1 MWMWGHT
8 PHRKAPMPVHKS
20 SHSTYSN
27 TAARTKFGA
36 ANAAAG
42 LSGEKWLLKKLSAQF
57 PDAHIWFSVR
67 TPARTGQKRYNSDI
81 DLVVV
86 NGRRVILID
95 AKRWEAGHVYW
106 SLFGVPMQGWRRM
119 RRSNTPMK
127 PSRNMAMAQSRVAQ
141 DLPGAHV
148 TSMVIYTP
156 TKRGLP
162 TSVRW
167 LRWPGGIRSY
177 LPGDGLHAVPRRVGD
192 TAGGTCRGVRGAK
205 GRGGY
210 HRAMTKI
217 G

>member
-119 RRSNTPMK
+119 RRNNTPMK

-162 TSVRW
+162 SRCGGCAGRVVSDRICPATGSMRCRVVSVTPRVE
-167 LRWPGGIRSY
+167 
-177 LPGDGLHAVPRRVGD
+177 HAGASGARKAVVGT
-192 TAGGTCRGVRGAK
+192 TAP
-205 GRGGY
+205 
-210 HRAMTKI
+210 
-217 G
+217 